1 MRLLKSLHLK
11 LPQQSSIVIF
21 DASGSD
27 TLERFSLG
35 GRHRFEIVYSRF
47 EHICAHPKIV
57 FRTFLRYLS
66 ILYSYCFYNGQ
77 LRRSDILTAY
87 YWAMLDQ
94 IRPKVVITFIDT
106 VSPFYRLS
114 RIVKGVTFIAV
125 QNGNRWHLIDTM
137 AKAEIPH
144 FFCFGEFETQQY
156 KRFGHHVDFF
166 YPVGAIKGDYAGRT
180 LESKY
185 EEQYF
190 DIVLVSQWRE
200 HIMVHNSIPDVRDA
214 FLMLNDFLLRFVE
227 SRKLRLA
234 IACAVSSESEI
245 NYYNSK
251 FGALA
256 TVIPNSSK
264 EMTTYKL
271 MKASQVVVT
280 NWSTAGLEALGWGKK
295 TLFCNFSSNPINGFP
310 TDGPWNFTGKD
321 FNHFNQKLTKLIEMS
336 HEEFLTVSKDVR
348 RLHMKYPQESHSA
361 GQLILQAIEVALKS
375 PNAITDRPLI

>member
-1 MRLLKSLHLK
+1 MNLVMRLLKSLHLK

-125 QNGNRWHLIDTM
+125 QNGNR
-137 AKAEIPH
+137 
-144 FFCFGEFETQQY
+144 GE
-156 KRFGHHVDFF
+156 D
-166 YPVGAIKGDYAGRT
+166 D
-180 LESKY
+180 S
-185 EEQYF
+185 
-190 DIVLVSQWRE
+190 
-200 HIMVHNSIPDVRDA
+200 
-214 FLMLNDFLLRFVE
+214 
-227 SRKLRLA
+227 
-234 IACAVSSESEI
+234 
-245 NYYNSK
+245 
-251 FGALA
+251 
-256 TVIPNSSK
+256 
-264 EMTTYKL
+264 
-271 MKASQVVVT
+271 
-280 NWSTAGLEALGWGKK
+280 
-295 TLFCNFSSNPINGFP
+295 
-310 TDGPWNFTGKD
+310 
-321 FNHFNQKLTKLIEMS
+321 
-336 HEEFLTVSKDVR
+336 
-348 RLHMKYPQESHSA
+348 
-361 GQLILQAIEVALKS
+361 EVALNS
-375 PNAITDRPLI
+375 YTDLVEMFLFVKKNLRWILVLQRVNQPRTSR